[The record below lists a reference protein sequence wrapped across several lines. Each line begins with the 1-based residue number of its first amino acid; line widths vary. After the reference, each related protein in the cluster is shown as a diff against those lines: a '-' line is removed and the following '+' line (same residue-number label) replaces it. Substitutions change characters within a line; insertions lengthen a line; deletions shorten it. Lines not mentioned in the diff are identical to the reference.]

1 MIPQKYV
8 DPFFFR
14 QPPLSFVE
22 ELKKPVH
29 EEKSSFFAR
38 TEAREGEI
46 SVSGMVLCPDFP
58 DPQGLLETAYAD
70 FRRFLSVFE
79 SLFSERPLCIT
90 CLNAFLSFWART
102 IKVCTTTWTNSDCFW
117 LCSLSIRGVFKCGY
131 IFEAFYRT
139 IKIRHCKFIKLFFIT
154 AHIIF
159 KIKVF

>member
-29 EEKSSFFAR
+29 EEKSSFFTR

-70 FRRFLSVFE
+70 FRRFLAVFE
-79 SLFSERPLCIT
+79 IAGDRYPVTVRQGETSCFEEYHIEIAPDGC
-90 CLNAFLSFWART
+90 T
-102 IKVCTTTWTNSDCFW
+102 IVSADTE
-117 LCSLSIRGVFKCGY
+117 GVRRAL
-131 IFEAFYRT
+131 I
-139 IKIRHCKFIKLFFIT
+139 
-154 AHIIF
+154 
-159 KIKVF
+159 